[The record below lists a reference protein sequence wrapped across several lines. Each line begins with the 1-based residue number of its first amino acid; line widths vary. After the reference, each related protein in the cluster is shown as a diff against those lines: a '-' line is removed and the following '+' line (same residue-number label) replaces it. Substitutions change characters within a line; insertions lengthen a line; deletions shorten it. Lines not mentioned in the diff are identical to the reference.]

1 MGAVLMPGLGGLGDF
16 GDLAQASSLCGACRD
31 ACPVMIDIPRML
43 VAWRKEA
50 PHPWI
55 EKLTFKLTALGM
67 TSPLLYRL
75 GVLFGRPGLRL
86 FAKDGCIQ
94 RGPPPINRWTHG
106 RDFPPIAPKT
116 FRERW
121 NENHQGN

>member
-1 MGAVLMPGLGGLGDF
+1 MPEKPNGSKM
-16 GDLAQASSLCGACRD
+16 ASSKCRWPELSPSPLIIAHRGASGVAPENTCLALDTAINLGADMVEVDVQMSRD

-50 PHPWI
+50 PHSWI

-75 GVLFGRPGLRL
+75 GVLFGRAR
-86 FAKDGCIQ
+86 
-94 RGPPPINRWTHG
+94 RNSW
-106 RDFPPIAPKT
+106 
-116 FRERW
+116 
-121 NENHQGN
+121 